1 MIIRK
6 VSEIDLDYLVDY
18 LKLDD
23 PDEDDRRFI
32 QTCLDAAKS
41 YVRSQTSLDDER
53 IDTHED
59 ITIAVLVLVQ
69 DAIGQDTITHEKGK
83 RIWATV
89 RSVRG
94 GEYYD
99 ALKLS
104 PEVSYILYTRY
115 REDIHPDTILLYHDK
130 KLEVKYVTDMEEQ
143 NVMLEIQ
150 CTEYKK
156 KRADYGWNGI

>member
-1 MIIRK
+1 MRAIDIGAMNKK
-6 VSEIDLDYLVDY
+6 VYICEA
-18 LKLDD
+18 KATQ
-23 PDEDDRRFI
+23 DEM
-32 QTCLDAAKS
+32 
-41 YVRSQTSLDDER
+41 
-53 IDTHED
+53 
-59 ITIAVLVLVQ
+59 
-69 DAIGQDTITHEKGK
+69 GQDIILHEKGK

-115 REDIHPDTILLYHDK
+115 RKDIHPDTILLYKDK
-130 KLEVKYVTDMEEQ
+130 KLEVKHVADMEEQ
-143 NVMLEIQ
+143 NIMLEIQ

-156 KRADYGWNGI
+156 KGTEHGWIGI